1 MLDITASFCEIQAS
15 ELKKIL
21 LKKANLSQMSMY
33 LMETI
38 ATTTH
43 LISVNDLI
51 TVLVCN
57 KYNDIQ
63 LTYRINICHLTFVLV
78 DENPIIHNLSLQ
90 RNHISKW
97 SGT

>member
-1 MLDITASFCEIQAS
+1 MLDTTASFCEIQTS

-43 LISVNDLI
+43 LISVNDFNHSIKLFATNTMIFSSHTELI
-51 TVLVCN
+51 FGIRAC
-57 KYNDIQ
+57 
-63 LTYRINICHLTFVLV
+63 
-78 DENPIIHNLSLQ
+78 
-90 RNHISKW
+90 
-97 SGT
+97 